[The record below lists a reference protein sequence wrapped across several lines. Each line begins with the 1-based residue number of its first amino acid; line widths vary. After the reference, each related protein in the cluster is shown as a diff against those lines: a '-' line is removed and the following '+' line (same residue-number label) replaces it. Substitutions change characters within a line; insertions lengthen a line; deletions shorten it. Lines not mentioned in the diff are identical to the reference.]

1 MSEVIAR
8 NNAATAKGSTAER
21 AKTGEINR
29 GIRAEQGLL
38 RVQQQR
44 QSQNLAGLRRENGL
58 LANSRKQ
65 TELLSRSATLLGGA
79 VAAVGFGVLAMEV
92 TQFAGDSIRAGVR
105 VEGFRNSLTALYG
118 DAQVAEGVLN
128 DLREAAQL
136 PGITFQ
142 SAVQGAIRLKT
153 VGVEGDR
160 ATAVIKE
167 FGNAAALAGA
177 GADEVGRS
185 LVGFTQ
191 ILSRG
196 KISQEELNQILENVP
211 LIGNS
216 IREAFGSID
225 AEVIRDQLD
234 AAGQGVQDFADI
246 LVNQLSM
253 GARASADSA
262 ANAFSNLTN
271 ATFELQAAIGDRLN
285 PVVKDA
291 ATGFTELITSATN
304 FISGV
309 NNAERSVVS
318 YTDALQRAADTA
330 SVNAAIKDRIEFLQG
345 EKTALDEASEGRANY
360 FRFRG
365 RETEAGAAYRE
376 ITDEL
381 KALNTAQGDTT
392 EGLTHFRG
400 IQDNL
405 IGTAKDLTAEI
416 SRLETEIGGR
426 TGKSVQG
433 LNRDLRV
440 NRDELTAVQGQ
451 IETTSNTIKA
461 LATANLN
468 ASESTDKVTESTGE
482 ATESTK
488 DLEVEV
494 RTLTDLYSGLT
505 SNIEK
510 ASETTQ
516 ALSESQSETNDF
528 FRLARGEV
536 NAYDAAI
543 ETVIPSVINLT
554 SAEDVFTSAIE
565 ANITAMQTA
574 IETGADL
581 DVILSQLS
589 EGLTSVAADQAIATA
604 EFNLVNP
611 AISDA
616 VDSMRDYN
624 AVMGDVQTRFQD
636 VDEISQD
643 LTASI
648 RTQGTAF
655 DDLRSD
661 VESAQDPFD
670 DFQDTI
676 VAIPGNVDLVNDAFD
691 TFGNDTIT
699 VLNAVGASLGDLEGD
714 IGLVANALADFGKFA
729 QNPVAFSAN
738 FIGEVIGELLDTRV

>member
-1 MSEVIAR
+1 
-8 NNAATAKGSTAER
+8 
-21 AKTGEINR
+21 
-29 GIRAEQGLL
+29 
-38 RVQQQR
+38 
-44 QSQNLAGLRRENGL
+44 
-58 LANSRKQ
+58 
-65 TELLSRSATLLGGA
+65 
-79 VAAVGFGVLAMEV
+79 
-92 TQFAGDSIRAGVR
+92 
-105 VEGFRNSLTALYG
+105 
-118 DAQVAEGVLN
+118 
-128 DLREAAQL
+128 
-136 PGITFQ
+136 
-142 SAVQGAIRLKT
+142 
-153 VGVEGDR
+153 
-160 ATAVIKE
+160 
-167 FGNAAALAGA
+167 
-177 GADEVGRS
+177 
-185 LVGFTQ
+185 
-191 ILSRG
+191 
-196 KISQEELNQILENVP
+196 
-211 LIGNS
+211 
-216 IREAFGSID
+216 
-225 AEVIRDQLD
+225 
-234 AAGQGVQDFADI
+234 
-246 LVNQLSM
+246 M
-253 GARASADSA
+253 GARASADST
-262 ANAFSNLTN
+262 ANAFSNLEN
-271 ATFELQAAIGDRLN
+271 ATFELQAAIGDRLT
-285 PVVKDA
+285 PAVKDA
-291 ATGFTELITSATN
+291 TTGLTELITSATN

-365 RETEAGAAYRE
+365 RETEAGAAYRV

-381 KALNTAQGDTT
+381 NALNTAQGDTT
-392 EGLTHFRG
+392 AGLTHFRG
-400 IQDNL
+400 IQENL

-461 LATANLN
+461 LTTANLN

-536 NAYDAAI
+536 NAYDASI

-554 SAEDVFTSAIE
+554 SAEDAFTSAIE

-636 VDEISQD
+636 IDEISQD

-691 TFGNDTIT
+691 TFGSDTIT

-714 IGLVANALADFGKFA
+714 IGLVATALGEFGKFA
-729 QNPVAFSAN
+729 QNPVAFAAN
-738 FIGEVIGELLDTRV
+738 FIGEVIGELLDTEFNPEDRSGRVIQRFEGEGGLVSDVGSTIDDAELANIRSILARPEGLEFLRQNFQGIFADPAVEALIREILPAEAGRLFDQERPSNVTRFDPVISTGDTSIGSERGAPQVRSDTDTLYVLDPATDEIVPVMILDEPLPGSEAGVPEVPKQVQKQVCRLLTE